1 MSQFTIDLYLP
12 AKHCR
17 FCNSTGWLMLKF
29 NQTTESS
36 SSPAKVREKFGLM
49 LLTLRPIMWIYFN
62 KIYFFALFF
71 QVKEPESFRQLS
83 LPQIEIP
90 FRDMAS
96 IVTEAEA
103 AIVHRFE
110 VLEPQ
115 IYNSNARQVPK
126 SPEWFMS
133 ASSKIKVIA
142 KNMTKVALVAE
153 EVAWFNLF
161 DLQALRTKLFSRRL
175 KFYHEEHRSLDLD
188 SLLLVMVGA
197 FFPFYNSWLLAF
209 LRISCLG

>member
-1 MSQFTIDLYLP
+1 MFDCSAVQKYQTKTFSCLNSPLICIYWQKISDSATQLVDWWLNSIKQLRTILSLQNLEKIWVLYFWHSGDLLCEFISITYIFL
-12 AKHCR
+12 H
-17 FCNSTGWLMLKF
+17 S
-29 NQTTESS
+29 
-36 SSPAKVREKFGLM
+36 
-49 LLTLRPIMWIYFN
+49 
-62 KIYFFALFF
+62 FF

-161 DLQALRTKLFSRRL
+161 DLQALCTKWCSRPQTT
-175 KFYHEEHRSLDLD
+175 DT
-188 SLLLVMVGA
+188 
-197 FFPFYNSWLLAF
+197 
-209 LRISCLG
+209 

>member
-1 MSQFTIDLYLP
+1 MNNLLSYRGLVDAKIRASDKDLP
-12 AKHCR
+12 
-17 FCNSTGWLMLKF
+17 
-29 NQTTESS
+29 
-36 SSPAKVREKFGLM
+36 VRGFISI
-49 LLTLRPIMWIYFN
+49 T
-62 KIYFFALFF
+62 YFFFCITF

-153 EVAWFNLF
+153 EVA
-161 DLQALRTKLFSRRL
+161 
-175 KFYHEEHRSLDLD
+175 
-188 SLLLVMVGA
+188 
-197 FFPFYNSWLLAF
+197 
-209 LRISCLG
+209 

>member
-1 MSQFTIDLYLP
+1 
-12 AKHCR
+12 
-17 FCNSTGWLMLKF
+17 
-29 NQTTESS
+29 
-36 SSPAKVREKFGLM
+36 
-49 LLTLRPIMWIYFN
+49 
-62 KIYFFALFF
+62 
-71 QVKEPESFRQLS
+71 VKEPESFMQLS

-153 EVAWFNLF
+153 EVARFNFF
-161 DLQALRTKLFSRRL
+161 DLQTLGQSNLSQKHGFPTTVAFRCDGNFHLLHFFKLMKRQKTSQNL
-175 KFYHEEHRSLDLD
+175 ML
-188 SLLLVMVGA
+188 
-197 FFPFYNSWLLAF
+197 
-209 LRISCLG
+209 

>member
-1 MSQFTIDLYLP
+1 MNFIIFNNIP
-12 AKHCR
+12 
-17 FCNSTGWLMLKF
+17 FC
-29 NQTTESS
+29 
-36 SSPAKVREKFGLM
+36 
-49 LLTLRPIMWIYFN
+49 IY
-62 KIYFFALFF
+62 F

-115 IYNSNARQVPK
+115 IYNSNARQVPQ

-153 EVAWFNLF
+153 EVARFNLF
-161 DLQALRTKLFSRRL
+161 DLQALCQT
-175 KFYHEEHRSLDLD
+175 
-188 SLLLVMVGA
+188 
-197 FFPFYNSWLLAF
+197 N
-209 LRISCLG
+209 

>member
-1 MSQFTIDLYLP
+1 MVSMFRSEERKIEEAYLNNLDVDLSKPTYDQIIYKHLHSQEVSYNYEDL
-12 AKHCR
+12 
-17 FCNSTGWLMLKF
+17 
-29 NQTTESS
+29 
-36 SSPAKVREKFGLM
+36 
-49 LLTLRPIMWIYFN
+49 LRS
-62 KIYFFALFF
+62 KR

-96 IVTEAEA
+96 IVSEAEA
-103 AIVHRFE
+103 AIIHRFE

-153 EVAWFNLF
+153 EASKYLAKAYNLSKDEVTF
-161 DLQALRTKLFSRRL
+161 GLPLSDVRGTRL
-175 KFYHEEHRSLDLD
+175 STLCQIKVD
-188 SLLLVMVGA
+188 
-197 FFPFYNSWLLAF
+197 FPCQPGKYRAY
-209 LRISCLG
+209 

>member
-1 MSQFTIDLYLP
+1 MHS
-12 AKHCR
+12 
-17 FCNSTGWLMLKF
+17 
-29 NQTTESS
+29 
-36 SSPAKVREKFGLM
+36 
-49 LLTLRPIMWIYFN
+49 
-62 KIYFFALFF
+62 FF

-153 EVAWFNLF
+153 EVA
-161 DLQALRTKLFSRRL
+161 
-175 KFYHEEHRSLDLD
+175 
-188 SLLLVMVGA
+188 
-197 FFPFYNSWLLAF
+197 
-209 LRISCLG
+209 